1 MERLRRASADEVVWR
16 GGVVAR
22 RGGRGRTVV
31 AIASSCEVVKRIELN
46 LV

>member
-22 RGGRGRTVV
+22 RGGQGHKVV
-31 AIASSCEVVKRIELN
+31 AIASSCDVVKQIELN